1 MHSTAVKPSVRRA
14 LARLVSTIVHPIALP
29 LVTLAGLTYLAD
41 PVLPKALFWAALAL
55 VITALPIALLVLAQV
70 LRGRWTDT
78 DVSVRRQRYLLYP
91 FGIACMLAAAAV
103 FVRLQAPQ
111 VAIRAT
117 LGMVTA
123 NLVNGLINLKYKVSA
138 HATTAALS
146 AALLWLVAP
155 MLVWGAV
162 ATMAALLVGWSRVA
176 LGRHTVG
183 EVVLGWGVGVASGA
197 LVMLTPW
204 PLILAHAGFFW

>member
-1 MHSTAVKPSVRRA
+1 MNSTAAKPSVRREI
-14 LARLVSTIVHPIALP
+14 ARLVSTIVHPIVLP
-29 LVTLAGLTYLAD
+29 LVTLGGLTYLAD
-41 PVLPKALFWAALAL
+41 PNLPKTLFWVGSGLA
-55 VITALPIALLVLAQV
+55 ITALPIALLVLVQV

-103 FVRLQAPQ
+103 FVKLEAPQ
-111 VAIRAT
+111 VAVRAT
-117 LGMVTA
+117 LGMVMA
-123 NLVNGLINLKYKVSA
+123 NLINWLINLKVKVSA

-146 AALLWLVAP
+146 ATLLWLVAP

-162 ATMAALLVGWSRVA
+162 VAAGALLVGWSRVE

-183 EVVLGWGVGVASGA
+183 EVALGWGVGVASGA
-197 LVMLTPW
+197 LV
-204 PLILAHAGFFW
+204 ILAHWPLAL